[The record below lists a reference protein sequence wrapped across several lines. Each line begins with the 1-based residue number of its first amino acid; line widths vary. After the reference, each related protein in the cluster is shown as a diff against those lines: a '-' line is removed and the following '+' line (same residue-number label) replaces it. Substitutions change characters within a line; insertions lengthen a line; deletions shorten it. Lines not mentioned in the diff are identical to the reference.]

1 MKTNYF
7 ALLGAIIFLC
17 LPACTPKA
25 VVADGVNNTTAYI
38 GAYTRD
44 EGWVNGTS
52 AGISQITVNPATG
65 KILSKRPIASM
76 INPSFVVESEDGR
89 YLYAISE
96 MARGDEPSGSI
107 VALDI
112 NDDYRKISE
121 LPTGGK
127 ASCHVEVDR
136 TGKMLMTTNYLGG
149 VSMAFLQKADGT
161 LMETD
166 KFEVPVGLVPGKEP
180 HLHSSNFSPSNR
192 IVAVAD
198 LGLDRVWLFN
208 PNPNTGKITPH
219 AQGHV
224 QLAPGAGPRHTEW
237 SADGQFLYVI
247 NELNGTVNVL
257 SYDGGA
263 DRFTDIQTIS
273 TLPADFSG
281 KNSCADIHLHP
292 SGNFLYGSNRGHN
305 SIVIYAVDEATGKLA
320 LVGHQPT
327 EGDFPRNFAIAP
339 SGEFLYVAN
348 QNTSNISVHK
358 LNQKSGKLTYLKQ
371 SFEIATPVCI
381 EF

>member
-1 MKTNYF
+1 MNRN
-7 ALLGAIIFLC
+7 LLYLSLFLISGFFQG
-17 LPACTPKA
+17 CTPKA
-25 VVADGVNNTTAYI
+25 SVAEGIDNTTAYI

-44 EGWVNGTS
+44 EGWVNGKS
-52 AGISQITVNPATG
+52 DGIAEITVDPKSG

-76 INPSFVVESEDGR
+76 VNPSFVLESEDGR

-96 MARGDEPSGSI
+96 MARNNELSGSI

-112 NDDYRKISE
+112 KNGYRKVSE

-149 VSMAFLQKADGT
+149 VAMAFLQKADGT

-166 KFEVPVGLVPGKEP
+166 KFQVPEGLVSGKEP

-224 QLAPGAGPRHTEW
+224 QLAAGAGPRHTEW

-247 NELNGTVNVL
+247 NELNATIDVL

-263 DRFTDIQTIS
+263 DRFKSIQTIS
-273 TLPADFSG
+273 TLPAGWTG

-292 SGNFLYGSNRGHN
+292 NGNFLYGSNRGHN
-305 SIVIYAVDEATGKLA
+305 SIVGYTVDQKTGRLE
-320 LVGHQPT
+320 LIGHQPT

-339 SGEFLYVAN
+339 SGKFLYVAN
-348 QNTSNISVHK
+348 QNTGNITLHSI
-358 LNQKSGKLTYLKQ
+358 NEKSGKLKSLGQ
-371 SFEIATPVCI
+371 SFTIATPVCI